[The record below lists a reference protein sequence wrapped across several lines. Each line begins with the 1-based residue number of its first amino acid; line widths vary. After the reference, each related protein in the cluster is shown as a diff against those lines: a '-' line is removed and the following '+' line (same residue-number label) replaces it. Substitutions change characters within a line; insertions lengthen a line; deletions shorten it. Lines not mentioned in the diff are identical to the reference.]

1 MTGRGGIVAALAA
14 AAACILAAAMLMPRI
29 QAQRAELSLTV
40 SPDVLQ
46 NMPPDIA
53 FTQAALGS
61 FRGLAV
67 DYLWIRLQGLKEAGR
82 YYEAMELS
90 RLIVRLQPRFISV
103 WDFHAWNMAYNISD
117 AVRTPEEK
125 WLWVQEGIR
134 LLRDEGI
141 PLNPAAPK
149 LYEQLAYTFFHRIGK
164 YSNLTQDYFKLRHAT
179 EWHALLGEM
188 PKGSVAAAV
197 AWLQPLAEAPASWDE
212 LARREPGV
220 AALADEARALGLKLD
235 REFLRQIAFL
245 EAGAELTDAQGV
257 VAGQREGFK
266 LTESGARLREL
277 WRKASSGRAWRALLG
292 FLRAQALRDE
302 YHMDPAFMLE
312 LTQTFG
318 PLDWRH
324 PAAHTVYWSLLG
336 ARRSQRRQGV
346 DLYALMSA
354 DRMVVNGL
362 KDLAFGGSVSFDL
375 LSGYYNL
382 VPEPLLLDAYEKA
395 FMEAQGRLERNEQ
408 YRDALAENHRGFLL
422 QAVQVAY
429 CYGSQALAEHFY
441 AKLRNE
447 FPTRG
452 NYARPLDE
460 FVAEELV
467 RGLDRLETA
476 GPAIQG
482 FAFRAFEE
490 GLAGGR
496 RETAE
501 RLLGFSKQIYDRFQR
516 QQRALGSDFVKQ
528 TLPPYEGMLN
538 DTFAQ
543 FMLDGTRP
551 HVVRARVWARA
562 PSSLKQGTFDKLKGP
577 LYEDARRQSVNPEH
591 AYPEPAGMEAYRN
604 LRRPAP

>member
-1 MTGRGGIVAALAA
+1 MTGRGGIAAALAV
-14 AAACILAAAMLMPRI
+14 AAACILAAALLMPRI
-29 QAQRAELSLTV
+29 QAQRAELNLTV
-40 SPDVLQ
+40 SPDVLR

-90 RLIVRLQPRFISV
+90 RLIVKLQPRFISV

-164 YSNLTQDYFKLRHAT
+164 YSSFTQDYFKLRHAT

-188 PKGSVAAAV
+188 PKGSTAAAV
-197 AWLQPLAEAPASWDE
+197 AWLQPLADAPKNWDE
-212 LARREPGV
+212 LVGREPGV
-220 AALADEARALGLKLD
+220 AALAHELRALGLKLD
-235 REFLRQIAFL
+235 REFLRQIALL
-245 EAGAELTDAQGV
+245 ESGADLTDAQGV

-266 LTESGARLREL
+266 LTESGARLREI
-277 WRKASSGRAWRALLG
+277 WRGASSGKALRVLLG

-336 ARRSQRRQGV
+336 ARRSQHRPGV
-346 DLYALMSA
+346 DLYALMA
-354 DRMVVNGL
+354 TDRMVVNGL
-362 KDLAFGGSVSFDL
+362 KELAFGGSVSFDL

-395 FMEAQGRLERNEQ
+395 FMEAQGRLEQNEQ
-408 YRDALAENHRGFLL
+408 YRDALVENHRGFLL

-429 CYGSQALAEHFY
+429 CYGSQTLAEHFY

-447 FPTRG
+447 FPAKG
-452 NYARPLDE
+452 NYGRPLDE

-476 GPAIQG
+476 KPAIQG

-496 RETAE
+496 RATAE
-501 RLLGFSKQIYDRFQR
+501 
-516 QQRALGSDFVKQ
+516 
-528 TLPPYEGMLN
+528 
-538 DTFAQ
+538 
-543 FMLDGTRP
+543 GTTRMTDP
-551 HVVRARVWARA
+551 
-562 PSSLKQGTFDKLKGP
+562 
-577 LYEDARRQSVNPEH
+577 ARRKCF
-591 AYPEPAGMEAYRN
+591 G
-604 LRRPAP
+604 